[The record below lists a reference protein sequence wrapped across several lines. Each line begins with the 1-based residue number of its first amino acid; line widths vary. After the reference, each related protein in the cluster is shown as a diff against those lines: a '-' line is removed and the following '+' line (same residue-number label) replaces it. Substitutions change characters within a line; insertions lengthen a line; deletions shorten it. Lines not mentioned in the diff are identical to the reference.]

1 MKDREIG
8 GYGKENGMDT
18 REGKDGIV
26 DNAVVRVVLLAPC

>member
-18 REGKDGIV
+18 REGKGDIA
-26 DNAVVRVVLLAPC
+26 DNAVVRVILLAPC